1 MADYLIHFNRNHNRK
16 TGRFDF
22 GDGDGDGIRN
32 DHANQKE
39 KLSFEKKIHNV
50 AKSYDK
56 MNRSI
61 RKRALATEQYKVDKG
76 DLRRQQAE
84 ISKATTSA
92 KTDEKRD
99 KVELAQ
105 LKKEARS
112 EDRLRAIEERRRKAQ
127 LEAEKKAAKHEEEL
141 IKRQMLAEKRA
152 ERLQRLNERRQRAA
166 ERRQR
171 EIEKN
176 AIKDQKKY
184 ENAQR
189 RAERAAR
196 AEYKRR
202 VRKANAE
209 LKAQERNEAKRKS
222 MRSKAIVAACMGM
235 PITAL
240 TLAAGSTM
248 SKPSVTGFVAKNAV
262 TSLGTFNNP
271 ILAAPFTI
279 ASNVSKNR

>member
-1 MADYLIHFNRNHNRK
+1 MADYLIHFNRNHNKK

-32 DHANQKE
+32 DHANQK
-39 KLSFEKKIHNV
+39 KKVSFEKKIQKV

-56 MNRSI
+56 MNKDI
-61 RKRALATEQYKVDKG
+61 RKRALATEQYKVEKG

-84 ISKATTSA
+84 ISDATTSA
-92 KTDEKRD
+92 KTNEKRS
-99 KVELAQ
+99 KAELSQ
-105 LKKEARS
+105 YKKEASS
-112 EDRLRAIEERRRKAQ
+112 ENRLRALEEKRAKAQ
-127 LEAEKKAAKHEEEL
+127 LEAERKAAKHQEEM
-141 IKRQMLAEKRA
+141 IKRQMQAEKRA
-152 ERLQRLNERRQRAA
+152 EKLQKITEK
-166 ERRQR
+166 RQR
-171 EIEKN
+171 EAERN

-196 AEYKRR
+196 AEYNRR

-209 LKAQERNEAKRKS
+209 LKAQERNESKRAS
-222 MRSKAIVAACMGM
+222 MRSRAVVAACMGM

-240 TLAAGSTM
+240 ALAAGSTM

-271 ILAAPFTI
+271 VLAAPLTV
-279 ASNVSKNR
+279 ASNISKNNYYKYR